1 MIRLEM
7 PPEKA
12 EMLREVLASH
22 LAELRLEM
30 DNAGVKEFR
39 EFLRRRSDLLEKF
52 LHRLEEELAAGG
64 KPWVPLDRLRKVDI
78 LQGLTDWE
86 LKIVSQFFQK
96 ESLEGG
102 VMLCREGENAE
113 RLFILEEG
121 SVSIRTQG
129 REPMTMDAPG
139 SIVGWSFLVP
149 PNRYTATATTLVPS
163 KMLVI
168 KSPEFSYLI
177 HKEPRMGIKVMA
189 NLAQVVAGR
198 LAKYKGYS

>member
-12 EMLREVLASH
+12 EMLREVLVSY

-30 DNAGVKEFR
+30 ANTGVKEFR

-52 LHRLEEELAAGG
+52 FHRLEEELAVGG
-64 KPWVPLDRLRKVDI
+64 RPWVPFDRLRKVDI

-86 LKIVSQFFQK
+86 LKIISQFFQK
-96 ESLEGG
+96 ENLEGG
-102 VMLCREGENAE
+102 VTLCREGEKAE

-121 SVSIRTQG
+121 SVAIRTQG
-129 REPMTMDAPG
+129 REPVTMDAPG

-149 PNRYTATATTLVPS
+149 PNRYTATATTLMPS

-168 KSPEFSYLI
+168 KSP
-177 HKEPRMGIKVMA
+177 
-189 NLAQVVAGR
+189 
-198 LAKYKGYS
+198 